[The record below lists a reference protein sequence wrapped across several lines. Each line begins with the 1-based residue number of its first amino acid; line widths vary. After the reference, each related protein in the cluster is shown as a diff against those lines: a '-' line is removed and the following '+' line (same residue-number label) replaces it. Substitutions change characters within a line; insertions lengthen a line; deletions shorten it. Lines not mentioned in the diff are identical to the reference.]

1 MILKELNY
9 KNYNFKLKAT
19 EELTRYNYFDA
30 TLEISKN
37 NILLKKYNVK
47 HDFEFYYKIQKTQIK
62 ATDIYQVF
70 DKINDDISVS
80 KTFFN
85 KLIETI

>member
-9 KNYNFKLKAT
+9 KDYNFKLKAS
-19 EELTRYNYFDA
+19 EELTSYNYFDA

-37 NILLKKYNVK
+37 NIVFKTYNIK

-62 ATDIYQVF
+62 ASNIYQLF
-70 DKINDDISVS
+70 DKIDDDISVN
-80 KTFFN
+80 KVFFD
-85 KLIETI
+85 KLITTL